1 MRQNYLISGNILA
14 ISLSSAADFPFN
26 AFVYLSKP
34 WRWVQK
40 LPVFR
45 TMADIDFYS
54 IRMNQRV
61 ITSII
66 FIFTKKKNE
75 KPIEVSFQSQARHG
89 FVFSPVLC
97 DIPVFYDRNKLT
109 KNAFKRG
116 FSDLML

>member
-1 MRQNYLISGNILA
+1 
-14 ISLSSAADFPFN
+14 
-26 AFVYLSKP
+26 
-34 WRWVQK
+34 
-40 LPVFR
+40 
-45 TMADIDFYS
+45 
-54 IRMNQRV
+54 MNQRV

-66 FIFTKKKNE
+66 FIFTKKKPE